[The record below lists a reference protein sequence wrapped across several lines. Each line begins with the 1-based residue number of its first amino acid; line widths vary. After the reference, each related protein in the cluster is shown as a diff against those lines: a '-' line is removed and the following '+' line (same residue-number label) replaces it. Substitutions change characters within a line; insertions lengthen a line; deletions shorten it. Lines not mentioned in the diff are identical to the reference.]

1 MSLWTPGGEHPV
13 GDDRPNEPSP
23 ADAPSFDDLTPEQ
36 QEQARAMAAEM
47 AEVQQRIAE
56 APAADVVANHV
67 MGFYELAAIHLSQ
80 EPPNFEQAQ
89 VAIDAMSAVVDGL
102 QGRLGEAETTLR
114 DGRSQIQMA
123 FVQLQA
129 QAEGGGAGEP
139 SGDEAPGN

>member
-13 GDDRPNEPSP
+13 GDEPTGGPDP
-23 ADAPSFDDLTPEQ
+23 APTDEPSFDDLSPEQ

-67 MGFYELAAIHLSQ
+67 MGFYELGAIHLSQ

-129 QAEGGGAGEP
+129 QAGGGDAGAEGGT
-139 SGDEAPGN
+139 D